1 LSIFL
6 IKQWPKKHSGMR
18 TFFPK
23 AAYTTLSYL

>member
-1 LSIFL
+1 
-6 IKQWPKKHSGMR
+6 MR